1 MKGRCIA
8 LLFLSAAAALPC
20 ESETEPVNPSFA
32 PPDRSLFEE
41 GRYIYERNCVVC
53 HGARGDGQ
61 GEMAAPMTIKPRSF
75 RTGDFKYRST
85 PWGKLPTTDDLLH
98 TIRDGRSG
106 TAMGRFTHLTDLE
119 TRAVAEYVKSFS
131 RKWRKPEY
139 YAMPIEIPP
148 EPAWLREPVALAPR
162 AAEGRKLFIANCA
175 VCHGE
180 NADGKGAA
188 AAGLKDE
195 RGDPAIPADLRRPHL
210 RSGSELR
217 DIYRVL
223 MTGLNGTP
231 MASFAERLT
240 AEQKWDVIGYIEAL
254 RRAEEARSDHPDPSP

>member
-8 LLFLSAAAALPC
+8 LLFLSATAVLPGK
-20 ESETEPVNPSFA
+20 SETENRAFT

-98 TIRDGRSG
+98 TIRSGRSG
-106 TAMGRFTHLTDLE
+106 TAMGRFTHLTE
-119 TRAVAEYVKSFS
+119 AQTRAVAEYIKSFS

-148 EPAWLREPVALAPR
+148 EPVWLREPVALAHR
-162 AAEGRKLFIANCA
+162 VVEGRKLFVANCA
-175 VCHGE
+175 ACHGE

-188 AAGLKDE
+188 APAIKDE
-195 RGDPAIPADLRRPHL
+195 RGDPAMPADLRRRHL

-231 MASFAERLT
+231 MASFAEGLT
-240 AEQKWDVIGYIEAL
+240 AEQKWDVVAYIETL
-254 RRAEEARSDHPDPSP
+254 RRAEKAGVTNPSP